1 MSNSWHKFF
10 ALLILSFCSLA
21 SWAQIQNSNISPKIN
36 SPLSR
41 FGLGDFVPQYFA
53 ASAGMGG
60 LSTGWQDAYQLNILN
75 PASLASLQATAF
87 EGGLYA
93 RRSKYTSGGKE
104 DITWGGNLQY
114 LSLGFP
120 LRNAIN
126 RTLDRKSNDW
136 NAGMSFTL
144 IPQTQ
149 VGYDIRLID
158 TSTPGVEIS
167 TNTLKGSGG
176 TSMFRWGTGGR
187 YRQLSVGAE
196 VGFLFGNLINSRLV
210 DFDSLQSS
218 LSTEFQDEISFRGTR
233 WNFGAQYAFPFKE
246 MNKEGKKVPNGKR
259 IVIGATVTNETNF
272 SMEGTQF
279 TRRYLTTIVSD
290 TISRRDDISGTGVL
304 PSSYSVGVHFQN
316 LNRLNVGIEYG
327 AGAWDNYRDELKPE
341 NLLNNYYVAL
351 GGEYIPN
358 YNSYNHYW
366 EKIRYRA
373 GFRYGT
379 DPRTLDGQQVE
390 GYSVSFGLGLPVI
403 LPRQQ
408 TSFVNMAVEIGQAG
422 VDGVLE
428 ENFVRLN
435 LGFTLNDNSWFFK
448 RKFN

>member
-1 MSNSWHKFF
+1 MSNSWHKLF
-10 ALLILSFCSLA
+10 AVLILTSLSFTA
-21 SWAQIQNSNISPKIN
+21 WAQIQNSNISPKVN

-41 FGLGDFVPQYFA
+41 FALGDFIPQYFS
-53 ASAGMGG
+53 ASAGMAG
-60 LSTGWQDAYQLNILN
+60 LGAGWQDPFHVNILN
-75 PASLASLQATAF
+75 PASLASLQSTAF
-87 EGGLYA
+87 EGGVYG
-93 RRSKYTSGGKE
+93 RRSKYVSGGVE
-104 DITWGGNLQY
+104 DVSWGGNLQY

-158 TSTPGVEIS
+158 TQTPGVESS
-167 TNTLKGSGG
+167 TNTLKGAGG
-176 TSMFRWGTGGR
+176 TSKFRWGTGFR
-187 YRQLSVGAE
+187 YRQLSVGVDA
-196 VGFLFGNLINSRLV
+196 GFLFGNLINSRLV
-210 DFDSLQSS
+210 DFDSLVNS
-218 LSTEFQDEISFRGTR
+218 LNTEFQDEISFRGTT
-233 WNFGAQYAFPFKE
+233 WTFGAQYAFRFME
-246 MNKEGKKVPNGKR
+246 VNKQGEKVPNGKR
-259 IVIGATVTNETNF
+259 IVIGASLSNETDF
-272 SMEGTQF
+272 TMEGTQF
-279 TRRYLTTIVSD
+279 TRRYLSTIVSD
-290 TISRRDDISGTGVL
+290 TISRQDNIQGTGVL
-304 PSSYSVGVHFQN
+304 PSSYAVGVHFHD
-316 LNRLNVGIEYG
+316 LNRLNIGIEYG
-327 AGAWDNYRDELKPE
+327 GAAWSNYRNDLKEEALLDNYYLA
-341 NLLNNYYVAL
+341 V

-358 YNSYNHYW
+358 FNSYNHYW

-390 GYSVSFGLGLPVI
+390 GYSFTLGFGLPVI

-408 TSFVNMAVEIGQAG
+408 ISFVNTAVEIGRAG

-428 ENFVRLN
+428 ETFVRLN

>member
-1 MSNSWHKFF
+1 MSKAWHKIIVSV
-10 ALLILSFCSLA
+10 LLTACSFTG
-21 SWAQIQNSNISPKIN
+21 WAQVQNSNISPKVN

-53 ASAGMGG
+53 ASTGMSG
-60 LSTGWQDAYQLNILN
+60 LSAGWQDAYQLNTLN

-93 RRSKYTSGGKE
+93 RRAKLTSGDAE
-104 DITWGGNLQY
+104 DVTWGGNLQY

-144 IPQTQ
+144 MPQTQ
-149 VGYDIRLID
+149 VGYDIRLVD
-158 TSTPGVEIS
+158 TGTPGVEIS
-167 TNTLKGSGG
+167 TNTLKGAGG
-176 TSMFRWGTGGR
+176 TSKFRWGTGFR
-187 YRQLSVGAE
+187 YRQLSVGGE

-210 DFDSLQSS
+210 DFDSLPSA
-218 LSTEFQDEISFRGTR
+218 LSTEFQDEISFRGTT
-233 WNFGAQYAFPFKE
+233 WNFGVQYAYQFKE
-246 MNKEGKKVPNGKR
+246 MNKEGKRVPNGKR
-259 IVIGATVTNETNF
+259 VVLGATLSNEVEFN
-272 SMEGTQF
+272 MEGTQF

-290 TISRRDDISGTGVL
+290 TISRSENIAGTGVL
-304 PSSYSVGVHFQN
+304 PTSYSVGLHFQN
-316 LNRLNVGIEYG
+316 LNRLNVGVEYG
-327 AGAWDNYRDELKPE
+327 AGAWSTYRNDLKPE
-341 NLLNNYYVAL
+341 NLADNYYVAV

-358 YNSYNHYW
+358 YNSYNNYW

-379 DPRTLDGQQVE
+379 DPRTLNGTQVE
-390 GYSVSFGLGLPVI
+390 GYSVSLGMGFPII

-408 TSFVNMAVEIGQAG
+408 TSFVNTAVEIGRSG
-422 VDGVLE
+422 VEGIFE
-428 ENFVRLN
+428 ETFVRLN